1 MSKNTKIRYG
11 IVGSSSITDCM
22 ITGAKHHDFL
32 ELTAVYSRTAA
43 RAEEYAKQYGATYT
57 FTSLEEMA
65 SSDVID
71 MVYIAS
77 PNVAHLQQAQAF
89 LRNGKH
95 VLCEKPLSAHPEQV
109 RETFALAEQNG
120 CLFAEAIMLLFQ
132 PQLQIFK
139 NAVNA
144 IGDVSLAHFDFS
156 QLSSRMPA
164 YYAGDTPNIFNPA
177 LEAGTLQ
184 DLGVYCVYP
193 ALILFGKPQSITAS
207 ASFLKTGAD
216 GAGCSVW
223 QYPTMQAVLTYSKTG
238 QGRAPSEI
246 VGAKGSV
253 TVSSISKLEDI
264 TLYLNEKA
272 PQKLWGEENK
282 DILMGRE
289 IATFAKWVQNGAD
302 ETYVYHKQLAIDVSE
317 CMFMMRK
324 AAGITF
330 PSDSATSRA

>member
-1 MSKNTKIRYG
+1 MSANAKIRYG

-22 ITGAKHHDFL
+22 IAGAKHHNFL
-32 ELTAVYSRTAA
+32 ELTAVYSRTAE
-43 RAEEYAKQYGATYT
+43 RATEYAQQHGAVYT

-65 SSDVID
+65 ASDVID

-77 PNVAHLQQAQAF
+77 PNVAHLQQAQVF

-95 VLCEKPLSAHPEQV
+95 VLCEKPLSAHPTQL

-139 NAVNA
+139 DAVNA

-156 QLSSRMPA
+156 QLSTRLPE
-164 YYAGDTPNIFNPA
+164 YYAGGTPNIFNPA

-193 ALILFGKPQSITAS
+193 ALLLFGKPQNITAS

-223 QYPTMQAVLTYSKTG
+223 EYPTMQAVLTYTKTG

-246 VGAKGSV
+246 VGTKGSV
-253 TVSSISKLEDI
+253 TVASISKLENI
-264 TLYLNEKA
+264 TLYLNKEA

-289 IATFAKWVQNGAD
+289 IAAFAKWVQNGTD
-302 ETYVYHKQLAIDVSE
+302 DTYAYHKQLAMDVCE
-317 CMFMMRK
+317 CMFAMRQ

-330 PSDSATSRA
+330 PLDSEASRA